1 MEEID
6 LCWRAKNLGY
16 TVKYIPDSIVYH
28 VGGATL
34 KNTNPQKTY
43 LNFRNSLF
51 TLVKNA
57 KGNLLYLVFIR
68 LILDGIAGIKFLIEL
83 KPNHTFA
90 IFKAHF
96 ALYRR
101 LSNLLNQRKLIIPSV
116 KYYQKKSI
124 VFLYFIKKKTTF
136 NSL

>member
-16 TVKYIPDSIVYH
+16 IVKYVPDSTVYH

-83 KPNHTFA
+83 KPKHTFA
-90 IFKAHF
+90 IVKAHF
-96 ALYRR
+96 AFYRR
-101 LSNLLNQRKLIIPSV
+101 LSSLLNQRKVIKPSV

-124 VFLYFIKKKTTF
+124 VLQYFVKKKTTF